1 MGWPRPR
8 SVARESVAKS
18 SASRSPESSCK
29 RSTAERLGFL
39 QRHDSGDTTEPRYA
53 ARWRAMTG
61 PPAHLRWD
69 QHYWNRPGVDPPPGV
84 LGVPV
89 RGEIVPAGQYR
100 LEVT

>member
-1 MGWPRPR
+1 
-8 SVARESVAKS
+8 
-18 SASRSPESSCK
+18 
-29 RSTAERLGFL
+29 
-39 QRHDSGDTTEPRYA
+39 
-53 ARWRAMTG
+53 MTG